1 MRLQQQ
7 QPGHR
12 LPVLVR
18 RFIELRYP
26 QHGRILRVTGRA
38 PKQIGFRVR
47 RLRRRRRKLA
57 ITVTISE
64 PVTISDPASAPASG
78 PACGPPEEDRRL
90 QAEEDRKLRRR
101 LPVRQAEADR
111 RRLRRRLIRILFS
124 HGTICELCLRQRVP
138 IYERLRKSGPT
149 PLAVQALWHV

>member
-47 RLRRRRRKLA
+47 RLRRRRRNLA

-64 PVTISDPASAPASG
+64 PDTISDPASG

-90 QAEEDRKLRRR
+90 QAEEDRKLRR

-111 RRLRRRLIRILFS
+111 KLIIRILFS

>member
-47 RLRRRRRKLA
+47 RLRRRRRNLA
-57 ITVTISE
+57 ITVTISK
-64 PVTISDPASAPASG
+64 PDSISDPASG

-90 QAEEDRKLRRR
+90 QAEEDRKRSRRLRKLRR

-111 RRLRRRLIRILFS
+111 KLTGIRILLS
-124 HGTICELCLRQRVP
+124 LGTICELCLRQRVP

-149 PLAVQALWHV
+149 PLAVQAVWHV

>member
-1 MRLQQQ
+1 M
-7 QPGHR
+7 
-12 LPVLVR
+12 
-18 RFIELRYP
+18 
-26 QHGRILRVTGRA
+26 
-38 PKQIGFRVR
+38 VR
-47 RLRRRRRKLA
+47 RLCRRRRNLA
-57 ITVTISE
+57 ITVTIPE
-64 PVTISDPASAPASG
+64 PITISEPASAPASG

-90 QAEEDRKLRRR
+90 QAEEDRKLRRRLPVRQAEADRKLRKLRR

-149 PLAVQALWHV
+149 PLAVQ